1 MGGPGLIVSMPG
13 GRIAMETSSNKS
25 ETPSDAKKPANAHP
39 PDIAAA
45 SVPEALAALNVN
57 PETGLNGADVDKR
70 RKESGYNEVTAK
82 QGHPVLKFLG
92 KFWGISAWM
101 LELIIIISMVLGKYS
116 DVTVVGALLVIN
128 AVLGFVQERRAA
140 GVVEALRRRLQVS
153 ARVRRDSNWQ
163 LLPARELVPGDI
175 VRVRPGDIIPADVKL
190 LTGTLSIDQSALTGE
205 SGDVAKAAGAVLSS
219 GSVVRRGEGNGV
231 VMLTGAKTCFG
242 RTTELVKEARPKL
255 HIEAVVAKV
264 VRWLF
269 VIVGT
274 LIAAVVALSLIRG
287 APLVEMIP
295 LMLVLLMSAVPVA
308 LPVMFTVSMAVGARE
323 LAKRGVLVTRLSA
336 AEDAATMDTLCVD
349 KTGTITLNQLAVTGV
364 LALERATEAEV
375 LVAGAL
381 ASQEANH
388 DPIDLAFLA
397 AAQERHLLD
406 HLAKVTRVSF
416 APFDAKN
423 RRTEAVFEQD
433 GKRQHVMKGAVRT
446 IAEACGL
453 QAPAIEALEARVHAS
468 AAKGYRTLA
477 VALGPDDGAPSL
489 IGLVSLYD
497 PPRPDAKQLIAELRD
512 LGISVKMLTGDA
524 LAVGREIGRGVGLP
538 NILRAADLKARDGPA
553 AGNAPDLLAGADGFA
568 EVFPE
573 DKYAVVK
580 HLQAAGH
587 VTGMTGDGV
596 NDAPALRQAEVG
608 IAVSSATD
616 VAKGAA
622 SVVLTEPGLTNIVA
636 LVAQGRT
643 IYQRILT
650 WIINKISRTIL
661 KSAFVAVAYVV
672 TGKFAVSA
680 FAMLLLTFMTD
691 FAKISLATD
700 HVQPSRKPE
709 TWNLGGFITVS
720 VVLGLAMVAE
730 TLLLL
735 WLCWLRLDLAT
746 HNSALCTFSFLT
758 LLYFAV
764 FSIVSARERRW
775 FWTTLPSKTFLAA
788 LVADALVGTALTFV
802 GLPGLMPLPGWQALI
817 VFAYALVAC
826 LGVNDAVKVL
836 MIRRL
841 MPNAVARQPADLT
854 PLIAKRAFELYEQ
867 RGRKEGGA
875 VQDWD
880 QAEREIRHDQPA
892 KVSAATPATGPG
904 KIK

>member
-1 MGGPGLIVSMPG
+1 
-13 GRIAMETSSNKS
+13 METTSPKS
-25 ETPSDAKKPANAHP
+25 ESPQASPKPADAKP
-39 PDIAAA
+39 PDIAKA
-45 SVPEALAALNVN
+45 SVPDTLATLKVN
-57 PETGLNGADVDKR
+57 PETGLAGAEVESR
-70 RKESGYNEVTAK
+70 RKENGFNEVAEK
-82 QGHPVLKFLG
+82 KGHPVLKFLK

-101 LELIIIISMVLGKYS
+101 LELIMILSIVLRKYS
-116 DVTVVGALLVIN
+116 DVIVVGALLVIN
-128 AVLGFVQERRAA
+128 AVLSFMQEQRAA

-163 LLPARELVPGDI
+163 VVPARELVPGDI
-175 VRVRPGDIIPADVKL
+175 VRVRPGDIVPADVKL
-190 LTGTLSIDQSALTGE
+190 LTGTLSVDQSALTGE
-205 SGDVAKAAGAVLSS
+205 SRDVDIAVGGVLSS

-231 VMLTGAKTCFG
+231 VMLTGAKTFFG
-242 RTTELVKEARPKL
+242 RTTQLVQEARPKL

-269 VIVGT
+269 VIVGA
-274 LIAAVVALSLIRG
+274 LIAVVVVLSLIRG
-287 APLVEMIP
+287 ASLIEMIP

-308 LPVMFTVSMAVGARE
+308 LPVMFTVSMAVGSKE

-349 KTGTITLNQLAVTGV
+349 KTGTITLNQLTVTGV
-364 LALERATEAEV
+364 IPLENATEADV
-375 LVAGAL
+375 LIAGAL

-397 AAQERHLLD
+397 AAKDRHLFD
-406 HLAKVTRVSF
+406 HLSKVTPVSF

-423 RRTEAVFEQD
+423 RRTEAVVEQD
-433 GKRQHVMKGAVRT
+433 GKRLHVMKGAVRT

-453 QAPAIEALEARVHAS
+453 QPPAITALEARVSES

-477 VALGPDDGAPSL
+477 VARGPENGAQRL
-489 IGLVSLYD
+489 VGLVALYD

-512 LGISVKMLTGDA
+512 LGVSVKMLTGDA
-524 LAVGREIGRGVGLP
+524 LAVGREIGQGVGLP
-538 NILRAADLKARDGPA
+538 NILRVSDLKALDGQP
-553 AGNAPDLLAGADGFA
+553 GNKAVDLLAGADGFA

-573 DKYAVVK
+573 DKYLVVK

-587 VTGMTGDGV
+587 VAGMTGDGV

-636 LVAQGRT
+636 LVEQGRT

-661 KSAFVAVAYVV
+661 KAAFVAVAYVV
-672 TGKFAVSA
+672 TGKFVVSA

-700 HVQPSRKPE
+700 HVQPSKKPE
-709 TWNLGGFITVS
+709 TWNIGGFITVS

-735 WLCWLRLDLAT
+735 WICWTPFGLAT
-746 HNSALCTFSFLT
+746 HSSALYTFSFLT

-764 FSIVSARERRW
+764 FSVVSARERRW

-788 LVADALVGTALTFV
+788 LIADALVGTVLTLV
-802 GLPGLMPLPGWQALI
+802 GLPGLMPLPAGHVLA

-826 LGVNDAVKVL
+826 LGVNDTIKVL
-836 MIRRL
+836 MIRWRI
-841 MPNAVARQPADLT
+841 PNAVARQPADLT
-854 PLIAKRAFELYEQ
+854 PQIEKRAYELYEK
-867 RGRKEGGA
+867 RGRKDGGD

-880 QAEREIRHDQPA
+880 QAAQEIRHDKP
-892 KVSAATPATGPG
+892 K
-904 KIK
+904 K